1 MPSNKSILLPNSL
14 LFILFLVGQDMLS
27 TQSIRFQL
35 QFHKFSCANPLTKFW
50 QTLSAC
56 TSSFAYFQNLFGAC
70 ANSFSAF
77 AGFFIYVAQQ
87 TGACARTSNAV
98 SKTTSVCAKIDFST
112 RLQHTIN
119 FFDEGT
125 PNKKAKPEGVHGC
138 EIWAKI
144 GGDAPK
150 DQSELAYLATDT
162 GSPYLKPF
170 TSPDAGKTA
179 YYWLRWVNTKGE
191 QGPWSAPVSA
201 MIAG

>member
-1 MPSNKSILLPNSL
+1 MPSNKSILLPNL
-14 LFILFLVGQDMLS
+14 FLFIPFLVGQDMLS

-35 QFHKFSCANPLTKFW
+35 QFHKFACANPLTNLW

-56 TSSFAYFQNLFGAC
+56 ASSFAYFQNLFGAC
-70 ANSFSAF
+70 ANSFSAC
-77 AGFFIYVAQQ
+77 AGFFTYVAQQ
-87 TGACARTSNAV
+87 TDA
-98 SKTTSVCAKIDFST
+98 CAKIDFST